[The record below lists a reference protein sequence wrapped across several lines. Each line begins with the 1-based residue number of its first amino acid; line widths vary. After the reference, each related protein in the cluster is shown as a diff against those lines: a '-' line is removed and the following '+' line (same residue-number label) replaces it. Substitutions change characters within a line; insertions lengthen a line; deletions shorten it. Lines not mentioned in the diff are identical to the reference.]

1 MPIYKG
7 SVKQKDIYIGST
19 KIGKVYKGSELV
31 YQSKLPAGAVLFE
44 SATPG
49 NYTLE
54 VKTTQSFHID
64 LVGGGGGSVERP
76 FFGWGNGGSASYIYG
91 DVVINAGT
99 YALHIGKGMDPIPY
113 GGSAPTNDTNT
124 TFLGNTAGGGSGAY
138 GGTATVVTSGLTGLN
153 GSNTTATGWINNYG
167 AGGSNG
173 SSGVNGYCKIVAV

>member
-49 NYTLE
+49 NYTVE

-64 LVGGGGGSVERP
+64 LVGGGGGSVESP
-76 FFGWGNGGSASYIYG
+76 FIGWVNGGSASYIYG